1 MLMPKGESLRPT
13 EAELQIL
20 KVLWKRGAS
29 TVREVHE
36 ILNESK
42 PIIYT
47 TVLKL
52 MQIMTEK
59 NLVKRDLSQRAHL
72 YQANVAERETQ
83 QQLVSDLLEKVFDG
97 SASQLV
103 MRALTNKKASQ
114 KEISEIRDLLDEFE
128 RGKN

>member
-1 MLMPKGESLRPT
+1 MPKGESLRPT

-72 YQANVAERETQ
+72 YEANVAEKETQ
-83 QQLVSDLLEKVFDG
+83 QRLVSDLLEKVFDG

>member
-1 MLMPKGESLRPT
+1 MPKGESLRPT